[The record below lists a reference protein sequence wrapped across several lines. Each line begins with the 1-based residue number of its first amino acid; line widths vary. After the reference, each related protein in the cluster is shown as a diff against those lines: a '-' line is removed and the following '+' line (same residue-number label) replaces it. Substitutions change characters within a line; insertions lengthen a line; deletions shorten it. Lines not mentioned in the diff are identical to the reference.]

1 MARNSLEGP
10 NKPQGS
16 EDQAAK
22 LRALSQQSIE
32 RAAASAAN
40 AVPGTQGPSLD
51 TLPIQDD
58 EGLVT
63 NRRRQG
69 KTKVAPSAGPEV
81 SDKELEKA
89 AKKAAADLRK
99 AEEKEQKA
107 AEKIAEKELKETRKE
122 AIEILKEV
130 PVTDEERERIAHAIQ
145 FGQSTRFVVG
155 GSPNSTPANRVN
167 DSVEWRDSEPPE
179 GASADA
185 GDDLTPAE
193 RAQIE
198 RGKLKDMVSKF
209 KELMKK
215 PGEDDGIYTPQDVLR
230 ERKEERAS
238 VFAEQFGMKNERENL
253 KAIGDE
259 LKEEYKKFY
268 GSIGAAAREKVGAK
282 PKSLV
287 EAEKKFADASSN
299 YGSTLLQFADS
310 KRSEGYNAAL
320 KGKTKEER
328 DALRSAADFTY
339 KRAVAFNLRDTVS
352 GREELRL
359 AARESALNEKGK
371 MLLVKA
377 MGRISKGY
385 IDATNFVGRGVAA
398 AQTVIGSKN
407 LEEVDRAKF
416 ERDAARYGGAT
427 RLLSTAVVGS
437 AIMSAT
443 PLAALGFGG
452 NVLWRL
458 GRGAIGSIAGAK
470 LGAASAKFWKEKVES
485 GNAYELTKFRTFN
498 ILPTPENML
507 AFQESYRKNNV
518 AARRKRSATVAFMG
532 SLIGGG
538 AATGAIIGG
547 EVGGKAAFSA
557 VFDKGDAVN
566 TIAAPRPSA
575 PVGERAPV
583 TASAESA
590 PRAESVTAPA
600 PVAETSPVQ
609 TPEASVVPT
618 PAPEAAPA
626 PATAPAT
633 PESAPA
639 VAAATETEPKA
650 SETVPAAAA
659 EVESN
664 APVASGTAPN
674 APEAPATPEA
684 ATKPESVAVR
694 GDGYDRMFERL
705 KEQLEAQY
713 KDVAPS
719 EIPPTAQ
726 HILAADHPN
735 ELSREFGF
743 AWGDA
748 TDNSASAPVEI
759 GDALAL
765 EDGKLVLR
773 SVDGTERELLSA
785 TGEKTFTYEHG
796 AAPEQTPETPAA
808 QPGASEPAPSAA
820 PEADQTPRS
829 VTPEPTVAET
839 PPPAPNT
846 SEVNMLE
853 FTPPTSEQAPV
864 TPPTGND
871 GVMTLDEYRA
881 RTQVPEA
888 PSAPQAPI
896 EASTVF
902 SNINNVEIDPKAP
915 ALYNWRVPGSGV
927 NVLLAHGAGAE
938 QFAERAVRS
947 LDPGTYVLYDHVT
960 RNPLTG
966 LETHEVQGV
975 RMVNGQLER
984 STGFYG
990 PDRQPVAPPN
1000 VNDITSKVTR

>member
-16 EDQAAK
+16 DDPNK
-22 LRALSQQSIE
+22 ISALSLE
-32 RAAASAAN
+32 RAAAAVAASN
-40 AVPGTQGPSLD
+40 VTPGAQSPSVED
-51 TLPIQDD
+51 
-58 EGLVT
+58 GLVT

-69 KTKVAPSAGPEV
+69 KAKVAPSASLEV

-107 AEKIAEKELKETRKE
+107 AARIAEKELKETRKE

-155 GSPNSTPANRVN
+155 GSPNSLPA
-167 DSVEWRDSEPPE
+167 DSANESEEWKESAPPE
-179 GASADA
+179 GASVDTV
-185 GDDLTPAE
+185 DDPTPAE
-193 RAQIE
+193 RAKAE
-198 RGKLKDMVSKF
+198 RAKLKDMVSKF

-215 PGEDDGIYTPQDVLR
+215 PGEGEDIYTPQDVLR
-230 ERKEERAS
+230 ERRETRAAA
-238 VFAEQFGMKNERENL
+238 FAEQFGLKNERENL

-268 GSIGAAAREKVGAK
+268 GSVGASAREKLGAK

-287 EAEKKFADASSN
+287 EAERKFAEASTN
-299 YGSTLLQFADS
+299 YGSTILAIAED
-310 KRSEGYNAAL
+310 KRQEAYRTAFNESDNNEEAL
-320 KGKTKEER
+320 KM
-328 DALRSAADFTY
+328 RSVADFTY

-385 IDATNFVGRGVAA
+385 IDATDFVGRGVAA
-398 AQTVIGSKN
+398 AQTVMGSKN
-407 LEEVDRAKF
+407 LEEVDRSKF
-416 ERDAARYGGAT
+416 ERDAKRYAGAT

-437 AIMSAT
+437 AVMSAT

-485 GNAYELTKFRTFN
+485 GNADDLRDFRTLPL
-498 ILPTPENML
+498 LPTPENML

-557 VFDKGDAVN
+557 VFDRDDAVSSV
-566 TIAAPRPSA
+566 AARPSA

-583 TASAESA
+583 ESA
-590 PRAESVTAPA
+590 PRPESVTAPA
-600 PVAETSPVQ
+600 PVAETPPVQ
-609 TPEASVVPT
+609 TPEASVVPA

-626 PATAPAT
+626 SAAT
-633 PESAPA
+633 PESASA
-639 VAAATETEPKA
+639 VAAITETEPKA
-650 SETVPAAAA
+650 SEAPPPAAAK
-659 EVESN
+659 VESN
-664 APVASGTAPN
+664 APVALETAPS
-674 APEAPATPEA
+674 APEAPVTPEA
-684 ATKPESVAVR
+684 ATKIESIAVR

-713 KDVAPS
+713 KDVASS
-719 EIPPTAQ
+719 EIPPAAQ

-759 GDALAL
+759 GDALSL

-796 AAPEQTPETPAA
+796 AAPEQTSETPAA

-829 VTPEPTVAET
+829 LAPEPTATET
-839 PPPAPNT
+839 APAAPNT

-896 EASTVF
+896 EAPTVF
-902 SNINNVEIDPKAP
+902 TNINNVEIDPKAP